1 MAVTVKLD
9 GATYERLVATDYA
22 SERMERFDGVPVEKP
37 LMSRQHGDLS
47 MEVAFLLGSS
57 LDRARNRLR
66 INHARLVVPGR
77 NYDIPDTT
85 VVPNAPPLS
94 PDELDL
100 HLEPLS
106 FVVEIWSPSTGD
118 YDATVKLPGY
128 RLRGDAEIW
137 WLYPP
142 ERTLTRWVRRPDGG
156 YDEELFRGGVVN
168 LAALPGVRIDLDVL
182 FRG

>member
-118 YDATVKLPGY
+118 YDTDAKLPEY
-128 RLRGDAEIW
+128 QRRGDLEIW
-137 WLYPP
+137 RLHPFD
-142 ERTLTRWVRRPDGG
+142 RSLTIWRRQDDGT
-156 YDEELFRGGVVN
+156 YTETVLTGGTVEPV
-168 LAALPGVRIDLDVL
+168 ALPGVVIDLDVL
-182 FRG
+182 FA